1 MPISK
6 ARLRKLSRSFN
17 KGSGKSVR
25 QFSQRRKPKVE
36 KVKALTLNWIHQ
48 IVKIMRKRP
57 SLSEEIEIT
66 LENGAFLIDEMT
78 SAYIIAE

>member
-1 MPISK
+1 MLSK
-6 ARLRKLSRSFN
+6 ARIRKLKSSFN
-17 KGSGKSVR
+17 KGSGRNIR
-25 QFSQRRKPKVE
+25 QFSQRRKPKKTE
-36 KVKALTLNWIHQ
+36 KVKALALNWLHQ

-66 LENGAFLIDEMT
+66 LENGSFLISEMT

>member
-1 MPISK
+1 MALSK
-6 ARLRKLSRSFN
+6 ARIKRLNASFN

-36 KVKALTLNWIHQ
+36 KVKALALNWLHQ

-57 SLSEEIEIT
+57 EVSQAIEIE
-66 LENGAFLIDEMT
+66 LENGSFLISEMT

>member
-1 MPISK
+1 MALSK

>member
-36 KVKALTLNWIHQ
+36 KVKALALNWFHQ

-57 SLSEEIEIT
+57 EVSQAIEIE
-66 LENGAFLIDEMT
+66 LENGAFLISEMT

>member
-1 MPISK
+1 MALSK
-6 ARLRKLSRSFN
+6 ARIRKLKGSFN
-17 KGSGKSVR
+17 KGSGRSVR

>member
-6 ARLRKLSRSFN
+6 ARLRKLNRSFN

-36 KVKALTLNWIHQ
+36 KVKALALNWLHQ

>member
-1 MPISK
+1 MLSK
-6 ARLRKLSRSFN
+6 ARIRKLKSSFN
-17 KGSGKSVR
+17 KGSGRNIR
-25 QFSQRRKPKVE
+25 QFSQRRKPKKTE

-66 LENGAFLIDEMT
+66 LENGSFLIDEMT
-78 SAYIIAE
+78 LAYIIKE